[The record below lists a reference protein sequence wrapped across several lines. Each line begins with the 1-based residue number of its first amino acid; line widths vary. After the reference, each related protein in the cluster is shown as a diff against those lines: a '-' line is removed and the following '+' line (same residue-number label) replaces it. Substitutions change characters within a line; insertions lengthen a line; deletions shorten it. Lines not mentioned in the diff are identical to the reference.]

1 MEGGVLE
8 PAGVLQEEERELE
21 VPEIE
26 GGELEPAGVLQ
37 EEEEELEVPE
47 VEVKRMLETAE
58 VMQEEERE
66 VKVSE
71 VEVKVERVLEG
82 GVSKVVTE
90 KEQELEMR
98 MFESK
103 EEVNSEEKKSVTEPE

>member
-1 MEGGVLE
+1 MLE

-21 VPEIE
+21 VPEME
-26 GGELEPAGVLQ
+26 GGVMEPAEVMR
-37 EEEEELEVPE
+37 EEERELKVPE

-98 MFESK
+98 VFESK
-103 EEVNSEEKKSVTEPE
+103 KEVNSEEKKSVTEPE

>member
-1 MEGGVLE
+1 MME
-8 PAGVLQEEERELE
+8 PAE
-21 VPEIE
+21 VM
-26 GGELEPAGVLQ
+26 Q

-47 VEVKRMLETAE
+47 VEVKRMLETSE
-58 VMQEEERE
+58 VMLEEERE

-98 MFESK
+98 VFESK
-103 EEVNSEEKKSVTEPE
+103 KEVNSEEKKSVTEPE

>member
-1 MEGGVLE
+1 MLE
-8 PAGVLQEEERELE
+8 PAEVMQEE
-21 VPEIE
+21 
-26 GGELEPAGVLQ
+26 G
-37 EEEEELEVPE
+37 EELEVPE

-58 VMQEEERE
+58 VMQEEEEELE
-66 VKVSE
+66 VPE
-71 VEVKVERVLEG
+71 VEVKVERVLEE

-103 EEVNSEEKKSVTEPE
+103 EEVNSGEKKSVTEPE

>member
-1 MEGGVLE
+1 MLE

-21 VPEIE
+21 VPEME
-26 GGELEPAGVLQ
+26 GGVMEPAEVMQ

-47 VEVKRMLETAE
+47 VEVK
-58 VMQEEERE
+58 
-66 VKVSE
+66 
-71 VEVKVERVLEG
+71 VERVLEE

-98 MFESK
+98 MFESE
-103 EEVNSEEKKSVTEPE
+103 EEVNSGEKKSVTEPE

>member
-1 MEGGVLE
+1 MMG
-8 PAGVLQEEERELE
+8 PAEVMQEEK
-21 VPEIE
+21 
-26 GGELEPAGVLQ
+26 
-37 EEEEELEVPE
+37 EELEVPE

>member
-8 PAGVLQEEERELE
+8 PAEVMQEE
-21 VPEIE
+21 
-26 GGELEPAGVLQ
+26 G
-37 EEEEELEVPE
+37 EELEVPE
-47 VEVKRMLETAE
+47 VEGKRMLETAE
-58 VMQEEERE
+58 VMQEEEEELE
-66 VKVSE
+66 VPE

-98 MFESK
+98 VFESK
-103 EEVNSEEKKSVTEPE
+103 KEVNSEEKKSVTEPE

>member
-1 MEGGVLE
+1 MLE
-8 PAGVLQEEERELE
+8 TAE
-21 VPEIE
+21 VI
-26 GGELEPAGVLQ
+26 Q

-58 VMQEEERE
+58 VMQEGEEELE
-66 VKVSE
+66 VPE
-71 VEVKVERVLEG
+71 VEVKVERVLEE
-82 GVSKVVTE
+82 GVSKVLTE

-103 EEVNSEEKKSVTEPE
+103 EEVNSGEKKSVTEPE